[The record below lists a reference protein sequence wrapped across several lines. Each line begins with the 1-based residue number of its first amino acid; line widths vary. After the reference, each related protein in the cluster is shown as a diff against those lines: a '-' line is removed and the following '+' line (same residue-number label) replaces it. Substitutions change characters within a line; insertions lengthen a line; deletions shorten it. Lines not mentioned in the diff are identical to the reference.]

1 MSNEILLEFC
11 FTVLKMNKTENK
23 TTDIFKLQPQTQ
35 NSIEL
40 LKLLKRLRKILL
52 GLPPKKLV
60 SLLSLARH
68 LLYFVFSSAFACS
81 FSLSFSSLV

>member
-11 FTVLKMNKTENK
+11 FIVLKINKTKNK

-35 NSIEL
+35 NSIELLEL

-52 GLPPKKLV
+52 GLPPKKLLG
-60 SLLSLARH
+60 LLSLVRH
-68 LLYFVFSSAFACS
+68 LLYFVFSSAFLFLAP
-81 FSLSFSSLV
+81 LV